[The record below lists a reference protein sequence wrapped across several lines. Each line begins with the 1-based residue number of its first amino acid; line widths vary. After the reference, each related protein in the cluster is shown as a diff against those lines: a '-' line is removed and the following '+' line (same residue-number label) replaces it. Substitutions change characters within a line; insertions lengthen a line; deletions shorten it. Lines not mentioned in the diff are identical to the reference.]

1 MANSCPITYEKVNQ
15 KITRINAAIVFA
27 GLLLFVFTP
36 YKVIIFPI
44 VIDFLIRVLFGLK
57 YSPFCFLIK
66 HSLNILN
73 SKPHLVNAGPKKFAA
88 KIGLTLTSILLI
100 SHILGFET
108 FGFILGIISII
119 AIGMEVFFNYCVA
132 CKIYSILTNMGLKL

>member
-1 MANSCPITYEKVNQ
+1 MVKSCPITIDKVNE
-15 KITRINAAIVFA
+15 KIIRINS
-27 GLLLFVFTP
+27 LFVFLGLLGFVLTP
-36 YKVIIFPI
+36 YKVVIIPI

-57 YSPFCFLIK
+57 YSPVCFLIK

-100 SHILGFET
+100 SYIFDFNTLELILGT
-108 FGFILGIISII
+108 ISLV
-119 AIGMEVFFNYCVA
+119 AIGMEVFFKYCVA
-132 CKIYSILTNMGLKL
+132 CKIYSVLTSMGIKL